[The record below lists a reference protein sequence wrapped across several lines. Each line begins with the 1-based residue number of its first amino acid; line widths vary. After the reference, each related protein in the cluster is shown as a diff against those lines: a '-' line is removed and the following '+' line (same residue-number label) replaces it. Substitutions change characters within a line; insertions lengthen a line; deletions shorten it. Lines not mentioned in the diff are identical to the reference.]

1 MLFLF
6 LFGMYVFML
15 ARQRIALARGS
26 SVAGDGEA
34 SGRITPGSLRKIGF
48 DYNSPDNADN
58 STV

>member
-1 MLFLF
+1 
-6 LFGMYVFML
+6 MYVFML